1 MEENRMKAKPVLSGA
16 EAKQVTKLISLAHN
30 KEGKKK
36 GDGLQR
42 TGGGGRTCR
51 RMSRR

>member
-1 MEENRMKAKPVLSGA
+1 MKAKPVLSGA

-36 GDGLQR
+36 RKEKAMAYSEPEEEAGLADG
-42 TGGGGRTCR
+42 
-51 RMSRR
+51 